1 MSRFKIKKSP
11 FPVNRAG
18 FAISWPP
25 QPVPHGRTTGMI
37 VTRIGSIQYST
48 GPSYTLCNFD
58 DAIEVRGYAPLKAL
72 VPRHA
77 ERI

>member
-1 MSRFKIKKSP
+1 MNRKT
-11 FPVNRAG
+11 FPVRITCRAG
-18 FAISWPP
+18 FAISWPLRA
-25 QPVPHGRTTGMI
+25 VPHGKTIGMM

-48 GPSYTLCNFD
+48 YPAHTLCSFD
-58 DAIEVRGYAPLKAL
+58 DTVEIRGYAPLKAL